1 MRLSFISSLENLT
14 IITNK
19 IWVIDKEEFANDM
32 VQKSIDNSF
41 KNVRFS
47 YDLGQPNEL
56 CIVVFVNNMRYRR
69 E

>member
-1 MRLSFISSLENLT
+1 
-14 IITNK
+14 
-19 IWVIDKEEFANDM
+19 M

-69 E
+69 GEPNFTILFRQKENGQYNILDNPEKFIITIE